1 MKPLQCIAIDDEPL
15 ALNLVCKFIA
25 QTPFLSLAG
34 KYKNAITALQDMKVL
49 EQVDLVFMDI
59 HMPDLDGIE
68 LAKMIRVM
76 QGEQAPKLVFTTAY
90 NQYAIEGYK
99 LEALDYLL
107 KPFNYEDF
115 LRVALKAKSH
125 SEKAVA
131 PMPPPATDLDAIFF
145 KVEYRWI
152 KVLFADILYI
162 EGVKDYVKVH
172 LVNSRSI
179 ITLNSLKNLEA
190 KLPTSQFMR
199 LNRSTIVSIPRITA
213 VTKTSVQINELVIP
227 VGENYRES
235 FGTFIKDRI
244 D

>member
-1 MKPLQCIAIDDEPL
+1 MKPLQCIAVDDEPL
-15 ALNLVCKFIA
+15 ALNLVCKFIE
-25 QTPFLSLAG
+25 QTPFLSLSG
-34 KYKNAITALQDMKVL
+34 KYKNAITALQDLKTL

-68 LAKMIRVM
+68 LAKMIKAI
-76 QGEQAPKLVFTTAY
+76 QGEHAPKLVFTTAY

-107 KPFNYEDF
+107 KPFNYDDF

-125 SEKAVA
+125 SEKAANTVPA
-131 PMPPPATDLDAIFF
+131 PTADHDAIFF

-152 KVLFADILYI
+152 KVMFAEILYI

-172 LVNSRSI
+172 LINGKPI

-190 KLPTSQFMR
+190 KLPSTQFMR

-235 FGTFIKDRI
+235 FGAFIRDWI

>member
-1 MKPLQCIAIDDEPL
+1 MKNLQCIAIDDEPL
-15 ALNLVCKFIA
+15 ALNLVCKFIE

-34 KYKNAITALQDMKVL
+34 KYKNAISALQDAKLL
-49 EQVDLVFMDI
+49 EETDLVFMDI

-68 LAKMIRVM
+68 LAKMIKAI
-76 QGEQAPKLVFTTAY
+76 QGDNAPRLVFTTAY

-107 KPFNYEDF
+107 KPFSYDDF
-115 LRVALKAKSH
+115 LRVALKAKNQLD
-125 SEKAVA
+125 KAAAAV
-131 PMPPPATDLDAIFF
+131 PVTENDSIFF

-172 LVNSRSI
+172 LANGKHI
-179 ITLNSLKNLEA
+179 ITLNSLKNLET
-190 KLPTSQFMR
+190 KLPSHLFMR
-199 LNRSTIVSIPRITA
+199 LNRSTIVSIQQITA
-213 VTKTSVQINELVIP
+213 VTKTAIQINELVVP
-227 VGENYRES
+227 VGENYKEA
-235 FGTFIKDRI
+235 FAGFIKDWI

>member
-15 ALNLVCKFIA
+15 ALNLVCKFIE
-25 QTPFLSLAG
+25 QTPFLALAG
-34 KYKNAITALQDMKVL
+34 KYKNAITALQDLKVL
-49 EQVDLVFMDI
+49 DQLDIVFMDI

-68 LAKMIRVM
+68 LAKMIKAI
-76 QGEQAPKLVFTTAY
+76 QGENAPKLVFTTAY

-107 KPFNYEDF
+107 KPFNYDDF
-115 LRVALKAKSH
+115 MRVAFKAKVYA
-125 SEKAVA
+125 EKAANTAQPPVA
-131 PMPPPATDLDAIFF
+131 EQDAIFF

-152 KVLFADILYI
+152 KVMFADILYI

-172 LVNSRSI
+172 LVHGKPV

-213 VTKTSVQINELVIP
+213 VTKTSVQINDHVIP

-235 FGTFIKDRI
+235 FGAFIKDWI

>member
-15 ALNLVCKFIA
+15 ALKLVCQFIE
-25 QTPFLSLAG
+25 QTPFLMLAG
-34 KYKNAITALQDMKVL
+34 KYKNAITALQDAKVL

-68 LAKMIRVM
+68 LARMIRAI
-76 QGEQAPKLVFTTAY
+76 QGAQAPKLVFTTAY

-107 KPFNYEDF
+107 KPFNYDDF
-115 LRVALKAKSH
+115 LRVALKAKSY
-125 SEKAVA
+125 SEKAVNTI
-131 PMPPPATDLDAIFF
+131 PSATDQDAIFF

-152 KVLFADILYI
+152 KVMFADILYI

-172 LVNSRSI
+172 MVNNKSI
-179 ITLNSLKNLEA
+179 ITLNSLKNLEV
-190 KLPTSQFMR
+190 KLPTTQFMR

-227 VGENYRES
+227 VGENYRDS
-235 FGTFIKDRI
+235 FGAFIKDRI